1 MENHA
6 DHLVN
11 DYDHKKDY
19 KWISQAIESLDPV
32 VDYAEIWRL
41 STNYYIDDFVMNL
54 IYTLGIPA
62 FTQPPEGSI
71 VMGVSTKKAVKQPQK
86 RADDTLQHFWFWFE
100 FGPDHPNMK
109 ASLAHV
115 NLVHES
121 LSKKN
126 PNTFVKRDV
135 IYTCCWIAC
144 MFHRLKLSLGLNG
157 YSEKQKIATN
167 IYWKKIV
174 AMFWSEDGLLTAE
187 DFPNS
192 FDEMLTLLEKYEQEP
207 WAKVESGKILTE
219 AIIKQFLDCYFPTGT
234 KWIGRQLYL
243 SLQSQHINELM
254 DSGRPNIFM
263 KYILRLGLKTFLYMQ
278 ENILPDPKVS
288 TPDKARKQILQ
299 GQHKVPPMSFNRYPD
314 VDESQINLEE
324 KSKPNTPKCP
334 FH

>member
-19 KWISQAIESLDPV
+19 KWISQAIESLDPA

-174 AMFWSEDGLLTAE
+174 AMFWSEDGLLAVIPPRKNAKPWKDTKI
-187 DFPNS
+187 S
-192 FDEMLTLLEKYEQEP
+192 SLE
-207 WAKVESGKILTE
+207 
-219 AIIKQFLDCYFPTGT
+219 
-234 KWIGRQLYL
+234 R
-243 SLQSQHINELM
+243 NELLRTVKHLGKTIWKNWSGYHRRSLVETKM
-254 DSGRPNIFM
+254 HCIKLLGDKLTSRSFPSQVNEIHARVAVLNKFTELGRPH
-263 KYILRLGLKTFLYMQ
+263 TQ
-278 ENILPDPKVS
+278 VA
-288 TPDKARKQILQ
+288 T
-299 GQHKVPPMSFNRYPD
+299 
-314 VDESQINLEE
+314 
-324 KSKPNTPKCP
+324 
-334 FH
+334 